1 MGGTKYRVDLI
12 ARQLKNTRMELA
24 MTMQS
29 PAYGFENRAERRSNL
44 LLRNRFETAAGLF
57 KPLMGHPEARNGTGL
72 YRAMSQLQATCP
84 DLNGNEIEALVA
96 TVMQVLQ
103 TRQARCLS
111 QNQ

>member
-1 MGGTKYRVDLI
+1 
-12 ARQLKNTRMELA
+12 